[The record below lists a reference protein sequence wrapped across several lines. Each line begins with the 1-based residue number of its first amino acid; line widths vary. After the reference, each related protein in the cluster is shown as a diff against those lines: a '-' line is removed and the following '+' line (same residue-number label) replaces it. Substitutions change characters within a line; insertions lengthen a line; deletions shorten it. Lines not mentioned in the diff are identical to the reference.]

1 MWGFLS
7 PPLLPSM
14 GQASEV
20 PGAPYIISAIVLV
33 PCMRALF
40 ACPAITTFI
49 PCQPS
54 FLCYRAVFRRGNRAM
69 DGVTGG
75 AGVRPPT
82 VSTPGWPRGR
92 SDLQAEPAP
101 QGAADLQAGLAAL
114 ITVGTQHVQL
124 THLPIDLCG
133 PHSACAWDGQVPHT
147 RAQPGT
153 QCIVRPEVSSAALTS
168 LGLTG
173 PGSFPC
179 SCQMCP
185 PPIREGHP
193 HG

>member
-1 MWGFLS
+1 M
-7 PPLLPSM
+7 
-14 GQASEV
+14 
-20 PGAPYIISAIVLV
+20 PGASYIISLIVLV
-33 PCMRALF
+33 PCVRALF
-40 ACPAITTFI
+40 TCPAITTFI

-54 FLCYRAVFRRGNRAM
+54 LLCYLAVFRRGNRGV

-82 VSTPGWPRGR
+82 VSTPGWPQAR

-101 QGAADLQAGLAAL
+101 QGAADLQTGLAAV

-133 PHSACAWDGQVPHT
+133 PHSACVQDGQVPHA

-153 QCIVRPEVSSAALTS
+153 QCIVRPGVSSAALTS

-173 PGSFPC
+173 PLGFPALVRC
-179 SCQMCP
+179 APHPAGKAPLAASSPTNQIRCP
-185 PPIREGHP
+185 PPP
-193 HG
+193 LSS